1 MRSMATTKRQADF
14 VSSEEGQQIKQALES
29 MLDNEKYSTESS
41 YSTNGDLYP
50 DNVMPFI
57 DKHMHYLTSH
67 PSVDPAHYLAN
78 LRLITRVR

>member
-1 MRSMATTKRQADF
+1 MATNKRQADF
-14 VSSEEGQQIKQALES
+14 VDSEEGQQIKRELLA
-29 MLDNEKYSTESS
+29 MLQNEQYSTESS

-50 DNVMPFI
+50 DNLRPFI

>member
-1 MRSMATTKRQADF
+1 MRVMATNKRQSDF
-14 VSSEEGQQIKQALES
+14 ITSEEGQQIKQALLS
-29 MLDNEKYSTESS
+29 MLENEQYSTESS
-41 YSTNGDLYP
+41 YSTNADLYP
-50 DNVMPFI
+50 DNLIPFI